1 MVYEKFASRKNTLPL
16 EPRKLQI
23 TAQASQPLNIQQPK
37 YSVDKECLERM
48 LQPIKLEI

>member
-1 MVYEKFASRKNTLPL
+1 MKIRITEKYPAS
-16 EPRKLQI
+16 RKLQI